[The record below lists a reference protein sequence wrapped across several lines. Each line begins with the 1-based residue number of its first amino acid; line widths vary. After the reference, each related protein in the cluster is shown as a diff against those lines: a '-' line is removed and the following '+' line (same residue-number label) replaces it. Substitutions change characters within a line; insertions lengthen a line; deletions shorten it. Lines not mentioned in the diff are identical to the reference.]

1 MNHNEDTAGYSAFL
15 SGLTLLNVI
24 VTLALALPAAASVT
38 ANIATCNF
46 LIFFGFIDLLLI
58 TNFYTVRFLR
68 KIRKVLAA
76 NGSSSSAPAITVGD
90 SGTGAGP

>member
-1 MNHNEDTAGYSAFL
+1 MTVSE
-15 SGLTLLNVI
+15 
-24 VTLALALPAAASVT
+24 ALALPAAAKAT
-38 ANIATCNF
+38 ANIASCVF
-46 LIFFGFIDLLLI
+46 LIFFLFVDLLLI